1 MSWFSIRAVALRR
14 DSERGASQT
23 IFLIGVATSLMLV
36 IGLVVDGGGKLNAI
50 EHANA
55 AAQQAARIAGQH
67 LSAQGAQ
74 SGGGAVADHTAAI
87 SAAEQALSVQGVD
100 GTVAISGDQ
109 VTVTTTA
116 SYDTVFLPIIGIT
129 SLTGTGQ
136 ATARIA
142 EGISTEFG
150 GSVP

>member
-1 MSWFSIRAVALRR
+1 MSWISTRIAALRENS
-14 DSERGASQT
+14 DRGAGQT
-23 IFLIGVATSLMLV
+23 VFLVGVAASLMLV

-50 EHANA
+50 EHANS

-67 LSAQGAQ
+67 LSAGGAQ
-74 SGGGAVADHTAAI
+74 SGGGAVTDRSSATA
-87 SAAEQALSVQGVD
+87 AAEQALSAQGVD
-100 GTVAISGDQ
+100 GTVAISGGQ

-116 SYDTVFLPIIGIT
+116 TYDTIFLPIIGIT

-142 EGISTEFG
+142 EGITTESG